1 MTREN
6 DLVLNLLFLVLVLL
20 MQVGEGQNTA
30 TDVKVGI
37 VDDVG
42 MTYSNRTLF
51 CINMSLSDFYSSHPE
66 TRTRLVTTIVDSK
79 NDVVIAAAAGTTHA
93 QFLSTFILSL
103 PSFFFRITK
112 HSLAFIA
119 FVAALDL
126 ITNQEVKAII
136 GPSTS
141 MQAQFMI
148 EIGQKSQVPIVSYSA
163 TSPFLASIRSQY
175 FFRATYDDSSQVHAI
190 KSIIK
195 LFGWRE
201 VVPVYVDNSFG
212 EGIMPHLTDALQ
224 EINVRIP
231 YRVVISPN
239 ATGDEISLEL
249 LRMMT
254 RPTRVF
260 VVHTEDLLA
269 SRFFAKAKE
278 IGLMKQGYVWIL
290 TNAITDTLSLMNER
304 ETDAMQGVLGV
315 KTYVPRSEELE
326 AFKSRW
332 KNSFPLSDFSVY
344 GLWAY
349 DATTALAMAIEEA
362 GTSDLTF
369 VKTDDAMRNMSG
381 LQGLGVSQF
390 GPKLL
395 RTLSGVRFKGLAGDF
410 QFTNRELQPSVFEII
425 NVNGHGGR
433 TIGYWMKEHG
443 LLKNVDQIQAT
454 TTTFTT
460 WKDEL
465 RPIIWPGDT
474 TFVPKG
480 WEIPTNGKRLK
491 IGVPTNNHFP
501 QLVKGTKDPIT
512 NSTIFSGFCVDYFEA
527 VIQAMPYDVS
537 YDFIPVEDIAYETL
551 VYQVYLGKY
560 DAVVGDTTIS
570 ANRSKYVEFSLP
582 YTPSGVG
589 LVVPVKDNSYTASLA
604 SLLTSQQLHP
614 TVTNINSLLAKGE
627 RVGNQRSPFVLGR
640 LRESG
645 FSDAN
650 LVTYGSPE
658 HCDELLDTEP
668 AKGGVSAVFMELP
681 YVRLFLGQH
690 CNKYKMVQ
698 TPFKVDGFG
707 FVFPIG
713 SPLVADVS
721 RAILKVEESNKV
733 NQLESA
739 WFKKIDES
747 CPDPLTSPD
756 PNPSESFRKLGIDS
770 FWVLFL
776 TAAIVCV
783 TALGRC
789 MFDFL
794 KENPD
799 QRSLQG
805 LWEKFLQPDQKSY
818 INQVTKKCQCSMNN
832 HAEANPANNGK
843 RPAKE
848 VEKDLT
854 KIVKL
859 TPTSISFETGR
870 QHLPASFTKA
880 NGLIKPGKIILVDRK
895 RSEWVMELKV
905 EKIKGSMYMYMYITS
920 RNGWRTFCGVNG
932 VKAGESLT
940 LELVRGGAI
949 PMLKFCSKMEQPPF
963 EAEAR
968 AHKRAKWSQEKRE
981 KTAEEGEPSHRTRA
995 SNKTNANQ
1003 ENLRDTQPSSVSD
1016 LLMTK
1021 VRHSIVSTITSIRRF
1036 REELKTK
1043 EQELEDSLKEINNLA
1058 SSRN

>member
-79 NDVVIAAAAGTTHA
+79 NDVVIAAA
-93 QFLSTFILSL
+93 
-103 PSFFFRITK
+103 
-112 HSLAFIA
+112 
-119 FVAALDL
+119 AALDL

-589 LVVPVKDNSYTASLA
+589 LVVPVKDNVKRSSTIFLMPLTWGLCLLSLLSFFIIAIVVWVLEHRVNPDFDGPGKYQISTILWFSFSIMVFAPSMSTLSFSIMVQTSSCLHLNVSTGERVLSFWARLVVIVWYFLVLLLTQSYTASLA

-832 HAEANPANNGK
+832 HAEANPANNG
-843 RPAKE
+843 
-848 VEKDLT
+848 
-854 KIVKL
+854 
-859 TPTSISFETGR
+859 S
-870 QHLPASFTKA
+870 
-880 NGLIKPGKIILVDRK
+880 
-895 RSEWVMELKV
+895 
-905 EKIKGSMYMYMYITS
+905 
-920 RNGWRTFCGVNG
+920 
-932 VKAGESLT
+932 
-940 LELVRGGAI
+940 
-949 PMLKFCSKMEQPPF
+949 
-963 EAEAR
+963 
-968 AHKRAKWSQEKRE
+968 
-981 KTAEEGEPSHRTRA
+981 
-995 SNKTNANQ
+995 
-1003 ENLRDTQPSSVSD
+1003 
-1016 LLMTK
+1016 
-1021 VRHSIVSTITSIRRF
+1021 
-1036 REELKTK
+1036 
-1043 EQELEDSLKEINNLA
+1043 
-1058 SSRN
+1058 

>member
-1 MTREN
+1 MTREHY
-6 DLVLNLLFLVLVLL
+6 LVFNLLFLVLVLL
-20 MQVGEGQNTA
+20 MQVGEGQQNRA
-30 TDVKVGI
+30 SDVKVGI

-42 MTYSNRTLF
+42 MAYSNMTLF

-66 TRTRLVTTIVDSK
+66 TRTRLVTTVVDSK
-79 NDVVIAAAAGTTHA
+79 KDVVTAAA
-93 QFLSTFILSL
+93 
-103 PSFFFRITK
+103 
-112 HSLAFIA
+112 
-119 FVAALDL
+119 AALDL
-126 ITNQEVKAII
+126 ITNKEVKAIL
-136 GPSTS
+136 GPWNS

-148 EIGQKSQVPIVSYSA
+148 EIGQKSHVPIVSYSA

-175 FFRATYDDSSQVHAI
+175 FFRATYDDSSQVHAV
-190 KSIIK
+190 KAIIK

-201 VVPVYVDNSFG
+201 VVPVYVDNTFG

-231 YRVVISPN
+231 YRTVISPN
-239 ATGDEISLEL
+239 ATGDEISVEL

-290 TNAITDTLSLMNER
+290 TNGITDGLSLMKEA

-315 KTYVPRSEELE
+315 KTYVPRSDKLE
-326 AFKSRW
+326 AFKSKW
-332 KNSFPLSDFSVY
+332 KNRFPLSDLSVY

-362 GTSDLTF
+362 GTSNLIF
-369 VKTDDAMRNMSG
+369 AKTDDAMRNMSG
-381 LQGLGVSQF
+381 LQGLGVSQY

-395 RTLSGVRFKGLAGDF
+395 QTLSKVRFKGLSGDF
-410 QFTNRELQPSVFEII
+410 RFINRELQPSVLEIV

-433 TIGYWMKEHG
+433 TIGYWTKEHG
-443 LLKNVDQIQAT
+443 LLKYVDQRQAT

-460 WKDEL
+460 WKDRL

-501 QLVKGTKDPIT
+501 QFVKGTKDPIT
-512 NSTIFSGFCVDYFEA
+512 NSTIFSGFCIDYFEA

-537 YDFIPVEDIAYETL
+537 YDFFPVEDMDYETM

-570 ANRSKYVEFSLP
+570 ANRSMYVEFSLP

-589 LVVPVKDNSYTASLA
+589 LVVPVKDNVKRSSTIFLMPLTWGLCLLSLLSFFIIAVVVWVLEHRVNPDFDGPGRYQISTILWFSFSIMVFAPRERVLSFWARLVVIIWYFLVLLLTQSYTASLA
-604 SLLTSQQLHP
+604 SLLTSQQLYP

-627 RVGNQRSPFVLGR
+627 RVGNQRSPFILGR

-658 HCDELLDTEP
+658 QCHELLDTEP

-721 RAILKVEESNKV
+721 RAILKVEESNKA

-770 FWVLFL
+770 FWVLFVA
-776 TAAIVCV
+776 AAIVCV
-783 TALGRC
+783 TALGKC
-789 MFDFL
+789 MFHFL

-799 QRSLQG
+799 QRNLQG
-805 LWEKFLQPDQKSY
+805 LWERFLQPDTKSY
-818 INQVTKKCQCSMNN
+818 INQVKKCQCSINN
-832 HAEANPANNGK
+832 HEEANNG
-843 RPAKE
+843 
-848 VEKDLT
+848 
-854 KIVKL
+854 
-859 TPTSISFETGR
+859 R
-870 QHLPASFTKA
+870 QS
-880 NGLIKPGKIILVDRK
+880 
-895 RSEWVMELKV
+895 
-905 EKIKGSMYMYMYITS
+905 
-920 RNGWRTFCGVNG
+920 
-932 VKAGESLT
+932 
-940 LELVRGGAI
+940 
-949 PMLKFCSKMEQPPF
+949 
-963 EAEAR
+963 
-968 AHKRAKWSQEKRE
+968 
-981 KTAEEGEPSHRTRA
+981 
-995 SNKTNANQ
+995 
-1003 ENLRDTQPSSVSD
+1003 
-1016 LLMTK
+1016 
-1021 VRHSIVSTITSIRRF
+1021 
-1036 REELKTK
+1036 
-1043 EQELEDSLKEINNLA
+1043 
-1058 SSRN
+1058 

>member
-1 MTREN
+1 MKREH
-6 DLVLNLLFLVLVLL
+6 DLFINLLFLVVVLL

-42 MTYSNRTLF
+42 MAYSNMTLF

-79 NDVVIAAAAGTTHA
+79 KDVVIAAAAGTRISSDV
-93 QFLSTFILSL
+93 QFLSAFILSL

-112 HSLAFIA
+112 HSLALIA
-119 FVAALDL
+119 FLAALDL
-126 ITNQEVKAII
+126 ITNQNVKAII
-136 GPSTS
+136 GPWTS

-190 KSIIK
+190 KAIIK

-201 VVPVYVDNSFG
+201 VVPVYVDNTFG

-231 YRVVISPN
+231 YRTVISPN
-239 ATGDEISLEL
+239 ATDDEISLEL

-254 RPTRVF
+254 LPTRVF
-260 VVHTEDLLA
+260 VVHIVELLA

-290 TNAITDTLSLMNER
+290 TNAITDGLSLMNET
-304 ETDAMQGVLGV
+304 ELDTMQGVLGV

-332 KNSFPLSDFSVY
+332 KNRFPLSDLSVY

-349 DATTALAMAIEEA
+349 DATTALALAIEEA
-362 GTSDLTF
+362 GTSNFTF
-369 VKTDDAMRNMSG
+369 VKTDAMRKMSG
-381 LQGLGVSQF
+381 FQGLGVSQY

-395 RTLSGVRFKGLAGDF
+395 QTLSGVRFKGLAGDF
-410 QFTNRELQPSVFEII
+410 RFINRELQPSVFEIV

-443 LLKNVDQIQAT
+443 LLKNVDQTQAT
-454 TTTFTT
+454 MTTFST
-460 WKDEL
+460 WKDLL
-465 RPIIWPGDT
+465 RPVIWPGDT

-491 IGVPTNNHFP
+491 IGVPTNSGSP
-501 QLVKGTKDPIT
+501 QFVKVTRDPIT
-512 NSTIFSGFCVDYFEA
+512 NSTTFSGFCIEYFEA

-537 YDFIPVEDIAYETL
+537 YDFYPIEDMDYETL
-551 VYQVYLGKY
+551 VYQVYLGVKHYQQFSSCMSFLTSTKLDSLNDSLVLLCLEQKY

-589 LVVPVKDNSYTASLA
+589 LVVPVKDNVKRSSTIFLMPLTWGLWLLSLLSFFIIAIVVWVLEHRVNPEFDGPGNYQISTILWFSFSIMVFAPSMSTLSFTLLCQFSFFTYLILVLTQSYTASLA

-614 TVTNINSLLAKGE
+614 TVTNINSLLEKGE
-627 RVGNQRSPFVLGR
+627 VVGYQSSSFVLER

-645 FSDAN
+645 FSDAK
-650 LVTYGSPE
+650 LVNYHGAE
-658 HCDELLDTEP
+658 HCDELLSIGS
-668 AKGGVSAVFMELP
+668 ARGGISAALMEVP
-681 YVRLFLGQH
+681 YVRVFLGQY

-698 TPFKVDGFG
+698 TPFKVDGLG

-721 RAILKVEESNKV
+721 RAILKVEESNKA
-733 NQLESA
+733 NQLENA

-747 CPDPLTSPD
+747 CSDPLTGPD
-756 PNPSESFRKLGIDS
+756 PNPSVSFRKLGIDS

-776 TAAIVCV
+776 TAAVVCAF
-783 TALGRC
+783 ALGKC
-789 MFDFL
+789 MFHFL

-799 QRSLQG
+799 QRNLQG
-805 LWEKFLQPDQKSY
+805 LWEKFLQPDRNSY

-832 HAEANPANNGK
+832 HAEANPANNG
-843 RPAKE
+843 
-848 VEKDLT
+848 
-854 KIVKL
+854 
-859 TPTSISFETGR
+859 
-870 QHLPASFTKA
+870 
-880 NGLIKPGKIILVDRK
+880 
-895 RSEWVMELKV
+895 
-905 EKIKGSMYMYMYITS
+905 
-920 RNGWRTFCGVNG
+920 
-932 VKAGESLT
+932 
-940 LELVRGGAI
+940 
-949 PMLKFCSKMEQPPF
+949 
-963 EAEAR
+963 
-968 AHKRAKWSQEKRE
+968 SQ
-981 KTAEEGEPSHRTRA
+981 S
-995 SNKTNANQ
+995 
-1003 ENLRDTQPSSVSD
+1003 
-1016 LLMTK
+1016 
-1021 VRHSIVSTITSIRRF
+1021 
-1036 REELKTK
+1036 
-1043 EQELEDSLKEINNLA
+1043 
-1058 SSRN
+1058 

>member
-1 MTREN
+1 MMKREHH
-6 DLVLNLLFLVLVLL
+6 LFLNLLFLVLVLL

-42 MTYSNRTLF
+42 MTYSNMSLF

-66 TRTRLVTTIVDSK
+66 TRTRLVATVVDSK
-79 NDVVIAAAAGTTHA
+79 NDVVIAAAAGSESDYRTIDFHA
-93 QFLSTFILSL
+93 GAVHDRDRTKISGSDCFIFCNKSL
-103 PSFFFRITK
+103 PS
-112 HSLAFIA
+112 
-119 FVAALDL
+119 
-126 ITNQEVKAII
+126 
-136 GPSTS
+136 
-141 MQAQFMI
+141 
-148 EIGQKSQVPIVSYSA
+148 
-163 TSPFLASIRSQY
+163 FLASIRSQY

-190 KSIIK
+190 KAIIK

-201 VVPVYVDNSFG
+201 VVPIYVDNTFG

-224 EINVRIP
+224 DINVRIP
-231 YRVVISPN
+231 YRTVISPN
-239 ATGDEISLEL
+239 ATGDEISIEL

-260 VVHTEDLLA
+260 VVHTEDLFA

-290 TNAITDTLSLMNER
+290 TNAITDGLTLMK
-304 ETDAMQGVLGV
+304 ETELVTMQGVLGV
-315 KTYVPRSEELE
+315 KTYVPRSDKLE
-326 AFKSRW
+326 AFRSRW
-332 KNSFPLSDFSVY
+332 KNSFSLSDLSVY

-362 GTSDLTF
+362 GTSHLTF

-381 LQGLGVSQF
+381 LQGLSVSQY

-395 RTLSGVRFKGLAGDF
+395 HTLSGVRFRGLAGDF
-410 QFTNRELQPSVFEII
+410 RFTNRELQPSVFEIV
-425 NVNGHGGR
+425 NVNGHGR
-433 TIGYWMKEHG
+433 KTIGYWMKEHG
-443 LLKNVDQIQAT
+443 LLKNVDHRQAT
-454 TTTFTT
+454 TTSFTT
-460 WKDEL
+460 WKDQL

-501 QLVKGTKDPIT
+501 QFVKGTKDPIT
-512 NSTIFSGFCVDYFEA
+512 NSTIFSGFCIDYFEA

-537 YDFIPVEDIAYETL
+537 YDFIPVEDMAYENL

-570 ANRSKYVEFSLP
+570 ANRSMYVEFSLP

-589 LVVPVKDNSYTASLA
+589 LVVPVKDNVKRSSTIFLMPLTWGLCLLSLLSFFIIAIVVWVLEHRINPDFDGPGKYQISTILWFSFSIMVFAPKERVLSFWARFVVIILYFLVLLLTQSYTASLA

-614 TVTNINSLLAKGE
+614 TVTNLNSLLAKGE
-627 RVGNQRSPFVLGR
+627 RVGIQRSPFIWGR

-658 HCDELLDTEP
+658 QCHELLDKEP

-733 NQLESA
+733 NQLENA

-783 TALGRC
+783 TALGKC
-789 MFDFL
+789 MFQFL

-799 QRSLQG
+799 QRNLQG

-818 INQVTKKCQCSMNN
+818 INQVTKICQCSMYNQ
-832 HAEANPANNGK
+832 ANPANNGS
-843 RPAKE
+843 P
-848 VEKDLT
+848 
-854 KIVKL
+854 I
-859 TPTSISFETGR
+859 
-870 QHLPASFTKA
+870 
-880 NGLIKPGKIILVDRK
+880 
-895 RSEWVMELKV
+895 
-905 EKIKGSMYMYMYITS
+905 
-920 RNGWRTFCGVNG
+920 
-932 VKAGESLT
+932 
-940 LELVRGGAI
+940 
-949 PMLKFCSKMEQPPF
+949 
-963 EAEAR
+963 
-968 AHKRAKWSQEKRE
+968 
-981 KTAEEGEPSHRTRA
+981 
-995 SNKTNANQ
+995 
-1003 ENLRDTQPSSVSD
+1003 
-1016 LLMTK
+1016 
-1021 VRHSIVSTITSIRRF
+1021 
-1036 REELKTK
+1036 
-1043 EQELEDSLKEINNLA
+1043 
-1058 SSRN
+1058 